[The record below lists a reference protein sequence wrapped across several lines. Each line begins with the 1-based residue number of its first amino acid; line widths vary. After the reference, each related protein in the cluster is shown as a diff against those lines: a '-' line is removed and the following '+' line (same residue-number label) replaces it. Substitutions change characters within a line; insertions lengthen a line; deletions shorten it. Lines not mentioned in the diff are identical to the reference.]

1 MSINNEYLFTFFAKT
16 MSLHNESNEPHDVQ
30 SLEQRVITIIDELV
44 RPYIERDGGKITFH
58 SIEGATV
65 FVELSGACS
74 TCSASSITLKAGVER
89 VLRKEIREIKSV
101 QLWKA

>member
-1 MSINNEYLFTFFAKT
+1 
-16 MSLHNESNEPHDVQ
+16 MSLHNELSEAQ
-30 SLEQRVITIIDELV
+30 TLEERVITVIDELV
-44 RPYIERDGGKITFH
+44 RPYIERDGGRIQFH

-89 VLRKEIREIKSV
+89 VVRKEIREIKTV
-101 QLWKA
+101 QLWKS

>member
-1 MSINNEYLFTFFAKT
+1 
-16 MSLHNESNEPHDVQ
+16 MSLSNGTSEIQ
-30 SLEQRVITIIDELV
+30 TLEERVITVIDELV
-44 RPYIERDGGKITFH
+44 RPYIERDGGRIQFH

-89 VLRKEIREIKSV
+89 VVRKEIREIKTV

>member
-1 MSINNEYLFTFFAKT
+1 
-16 MSLHNESNEPHDVQ
+16 MSLSNGISEIQ
-30 SLEQRVITIIDELV
+30 TLEERVITVIDELV
-44 RPYIERDGGKITFH
+44 RPYIERDGGRIQFH

-65 FVELSGACS
+65 FVELSGACA

-89 VLRKEIREIKSV
+89 VVRKEIREVKTV